1 MLTPEVTILVTCIKV
16 VSFKET
22 LVLGQSVGE
31 YDKVI
36 HSYQSS

>member
-1 MLTPEVTILVTCIKV
+1 MLTPEVTIFSNVYKG
-16 VSFKET
+16 SKFQRNS
-22 LVLGQSVGE
+22 GAGSVGE

>member
-22 LVLGQSVGE
+22 LVLGQWESM
-31 YDKVI
+31 I
-36 HSYQSS
+36 R